1 MQSPEMELEEN
12 KQEERKVKKSVIENQ
27 LPKDFEPLLL
37 NMQSGMVS
45 EHGWVCGLWGQ
56 AARFK
61 SQLTVS
67 GCVEGGSFLCLSVL
81 LFIGCKGELM
91 IVPASSGY
99 YED

>member
-1 MQSPEMELEEN
+1 MELEVK

-45 EHGWVCGLWGQ
+45 EHGWVCGLGGQ

-61 SQLTVS
+61 SQLTTQAVWKEAAS
-67 GCVEGGSFLCLSVL
+67 YASLRCFSSAAKGS
-81 LFIGCKGELM
+81 
-91 IVPASSGY
+91 
-99 YED
+99 